1 MTQMLQK
8 LNATLVKPNKE
19 LQLRLTPITRT
30 RNEPFMHC
38 YLGKYKPKL
47 PPASSMVAFDC
58 FKISV
63 IIHAQP
69 GLCLPFYSKL
79 LRVGTHNGCLVL
91 MWECEG

>member
-8 LNATLVKPNKE
+8 LNATLVKPNRE

-47 PPASSMVAFDC
+47 PPAWWPLIVLKFQLSFMPSQGCV
-58 FKISV
+58 
-63 IIHAQP
+63 
-69 GLCLPFYSKL
+69 CLFTVNS
-79 LRVGTHNGCLVL
+79 
-91 MWECEG
+91 